1 MKLLWIDAKQIRGKE
16 IILNEK
22 DSFHLVRVL
31 RLPVGENLKLTDGK
45 GNQFSVKITRVSE
58 NPLQVITQI
67 ENSHSEKGLTLPKL
81 LLAPALFKGPR
92 MDWMFEKACE
102 LGVHEIFP
110 ILTERSVIKI
120 HSSDENSKKISRWE
134 NLTKA
139 ALKQSGQTWLP
150 AIEPISSW
158 KDFLKSLSSYSF
170 PKLLF
175 TPEGNHSPLDWAKIL
190 TSSAF
195 DSWLACIGP
204 EGGFSKS
211 EITEAEQNGF
221 ITCSLGKSTLRAETA
236 SIVALTLLNFIKQK
250 LHYSS
255 SS

>member
-1 MKLLWIDAKQIRGKE
+1 MKLLWIDSKQIRGKE
-16 IILNEK
+16 IVLNEK
-22 DSFHLVRVL
+22 DSFHLARVL
-31 RLPVGENLKLTDGK
+31 RAQIGDSLELTDGR
-45 GNQFSVKITRVSE
+45 GNHFSVKITGVSE

-92 MDWMFEKACE
+92 MDWMFEKVCE

-120 HSSDENSKKISRWE
+120 HSQAENSKKISRWE
-134 NLTKA
+134 NLTKT
-139 ALKQSGQTWLP
+139 ALKQSGQAWLP
-150 AIEPISSW
+150 RIEPILNW
-158 KDFLKSLSSYSF
+158 MDFLKHFSSLSF

-175 TPEGNHSPLDWAKIL
+175 TPEGKHSPSEWEKVL
-190 TSSAF
+190 TSSSA
-195 DSWLACIGP
+195 DSWLVCIGP

-211 EITEAEQNGF
+211 EIEEAQQNGF

-255 SS
+255 SP